1 MLGGTFYESSMFSDA
16 LAEVV
21 SPIDS
26 PRYLIRRKGSYGRS
40 DFHAVPLKLALNK
53 SNAEAFHRNWE
64 RYVGPAELIYTRN
77 AEGRNV
83 LAKSRL
89 KAFSSALA
97 REVRRED
104 QWL

>member
-1 MLGGTFYESSMFSDA
+1 MFSDA

-26 PRYLIRRKGSYGRS
+26 PRYLIRRKGSHGRS
-40 DFHAVPLKLALNK
+40 DYHAVPLKLALNK
-53 SNAEAFHRNWE
+53 GSAEVFLKNWVH
-64 RYVGPAELIYTRN
+64 YVGPAELIYTRT
-77 AEGRNV
+77 AEGRNI

-89 KAFSSALA
+89 KAFSSAFA